1 VYTSTLIK
9 NKTHYGIEFFFSL
22 RKVIIL
28 KNQKKY
34 SNSLNNALDRYAI
47 LSFEGPS
54 GSNEIKG
61 VRSILMLLSDLN
73 IDSFVVSGG

>member
-9 NKTHYGIEFFFSL
+9 TKAHYGIEFFFSL